1 MSEKIK
7 IGITSGDINGIGTE
21 IIIKTLN
28 DNLITDLCT
37 PIYYGSSKVV
47 SFYKKTLDLPDFN
60 FNKIRSADE
69 ANPKKNNLINIW
81 DEELSIEPGKSNNT
95 FGKYAYYSL
104 KTATD
109 DLLQGKIQ
117 ALVTAPI
124 DKKNIQSNEFNFPGH
139 TEYLAHRAEGNALM
153 ILSSEE
159 MRVALVTG
167 HIPLSEVSKKITK
180 EAVIEKIKKLNQSLI
195 TDFSIRKPRI
205 AVLGLNPHAGDNDL
219 IGKED
224 KEMILPAIETSKSQ
238 GILAFGPFPADG
250 FFGNMLHKKYDA
262 VLAMYHDQGLS
273 PFKLSSFGNGINY
286 TAGLKIIRTSPD
298 HGTAFDI
305 AGKNKANENSFRQAI
320 YTAIEIYKNRT
331 TNRQLVSNP
340 LPFAKT
346 GDKDN

>member
-1 MSEKIK
+1 
-7 IGITSGDINGIGTE
+7 
-21 IIIKTLN
+21 
-28 DNLITDLCT
+28 
-37 PIYYGSSKVV
+37 
-47 SFYKKTLDLPDFN
+47 
-60 FNKIRSADE
+60 
-69 ANPKKNNLINIW
+69 
-81 DEELSIEPGKSNNT
+81 
-95 FGKYAYYSL
+95 
-104 KTATD
+104 
-109 DLLQGKIQ
+109 
-117 ALVTAPI
+117 
-124 DKKNIQSNEFNFPGH
+124 
-139 TEYLAHRAEGNALM
+139 M

-331 TNRQLVSNP
+331 TNSQLVSNP

>member
-331 TNRQLVSNP
+331 TNSQLVSNP

>member
-47 SFYKKTLDLPDFN
+47 SFYKKTLDLPNFN

-331 TNRQLVSNP
+331 TNSQLVSNP

>member
-37 PIYYGSSKVV
+37 PIYYGSSKVI

-81 DEELSIEPGKSNNT
+81 DEELSIEPGKSNNA
-95 FGKYAYYSL
+95 FGKYAYHSL

-117 ALVTAPI
+117 AMVTAPI
-124 DKKNIQSNEFNFPGH
+124 DKKNIQSNEFNFSGH

-153 ILSSEE
+153 VLSSEE

-167 HIPLSEVSKKITK
+167 HVPLSEVSKKITK
-180 EAVIEKIKKLNQSLI
+180 EVVIEKIKKLNQSLI

-205 AVLGLNPHAGDNDL
+205 AVLGLNPHAGDNNL

-224 KEMILPAIETSKSQ
+224 KEMILPAIETSKLQ
-238 GILAFGPFPADG
+238 GILAFGPFPSDG

-262 VLAMYHDQGLS
+262 VLAMYHDQGLT
-273 PFKLSSFGNGINY
+273 PFKLSSFGNGVNY

-331 TNRQLVSNP
+331 SNNQLVSNP

>member
-238 GILAFGPFPADG
+238 GILTFGPFPADG

-331 TNRQLVSNP
+331 TNSQLVSNP

>member
-286 TAGLKIIRTSPD
+286 TSGLKIIRTSPD

-331 TNRQLVSNP
+331 TNSQLVSNP

>member
-37 PIYYGSSKVV
+37 PIYYGSSKVI
-47 SFYKKTLDLPDFN
+47 SFYKKVLDLPDFN
-60 FNKIRSADE
+60 FNKIRSADD

-81 DEELSIEPGKSNNT
+81 EEELSIEPGKSNT
-95 FGKYAYYSL
+95 AFGKYAYQSL
-104 KTATD
+104 KAATD

-117 ALVTAPI
+117 AMVTAPI
-124 DKKNIQSNEFNFPGH
+124 DKKNIQSNEFHFSGH
-139 TEYLAHRAEGNALM
+139 TEYLAHRAEGNAIM
-153 ILSSEE
+153 ILTGEE

-167 HIPLSEVSKKITK
+167 HVPLSEVSKKITK
-180 EAVIEKIKKLNQSLI
+180 EAVIEKIKKLNQTLK

-205 AVLGLNPHAGDNDL
+205 AVLGLNPHAGDNNL

-224 KEMILPAIETSKSQ
+224 KEIILPAIEASKSQ
-238 GILAFGPFPADG
+238 GILAFGPFPSDG

-262 VLAMYHDQGLS
+262 VLAMYHDQGLT
-273 PFKLSSFGNGINY
+273 PFKLSSFGNGVNF

-331 TNRQLVSNP
+331 TNNQLVSNP

>member
-7 IGITSGDINGIGTE
+7 IGITLGDINGIGTE

-331 TNRQLVSNP
+331 TNSQLVSNP